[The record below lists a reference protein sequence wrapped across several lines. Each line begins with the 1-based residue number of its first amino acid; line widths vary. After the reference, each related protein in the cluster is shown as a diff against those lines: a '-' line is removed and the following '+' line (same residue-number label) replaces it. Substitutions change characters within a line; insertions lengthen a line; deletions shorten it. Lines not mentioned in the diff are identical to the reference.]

1 MVLLFSNIMYSTCQ
15 ALSDNNKQIN
25 YFVGGGY
32 FNKLSWENVEI
43 FFNINTDSIKG
54 PPLQ

>member
-1 MVLLFSNIMYSTCQ
+1 MYSTCQ